1 MWGYFYIETFHPA
14 YPVDS
19 ELTVSFNPENPQDAI
34 LSQGMLKMAAS
45 LIVGI
50 MLVGLMVCFLCLDMM
65 GLVNADFSL

>member
-1 MWGYFYIETFHPA
+1 VYY
-14 YPVDS
+14 
-19 ELTVSFNPENPQDAI
+19 NPENPQEAI

-65 GLVNADFSL
+65 DLVNADFSL